1 VLVSDESTETAGTG
15 QPSDSDNELH
25 WDLVSADAFLS
36 RPPVPGSPGNVS
48 AGQDL
53 RLDIGWDWFEQ
64 LMTSVAQDILGL
76 NQVQFRRYG
85 TSGQAQHGIDLA
97 GRGADGAYTVVQ
109 CKEYETFTPTHLRA
123 AVTTF
128 VSGKRP
134 FASKHFIVAV
144 STVTRTTQ
152 LEDELAALQD
162 QHTDLRL
169 ELWGAEQIN
178 EVLRDRADIVS
189 RFWTRETADTF
200 CTGAPLPGVAAP
212 PLNWMRVADQILL
225 SPLGVDGLDEQL
237 AAADR
242 LRTSD
247 PAAAADKYQQL
258 ADTLAGDGFS
268 GHAHLLRR
276 RQLDALAQADQFEAV
291 AALTASLAATA
302 LHEAD
307 VDQAEQFR
315 FALSVHLRDSVL
327 KAEQNGQDAHASPG
341 IDPAQGGHA
350 VDPAVARHA
359 ELVDV
364 ALSAVNHPLGDVTAL
379 ATTLRDPPN
388 GLSPPRYQP
397 LLVLLLAELTA
408 AAAVTAPSEQPVV
421 LQDPGEP
428 AVLPA
433 VVRLAELDDLLTSA
447 LSQLDG
453 SAVAQ
458 GMDKDV
464 AMRLRLFRAH
474 YDVEERTT
482 LLSQARQLRLP
493 RTHAALVLAA
503 QARRDA
509 LDGAAIDALEHW
521 RQAVGHAIHEGRT
534 DDAAGWLYAIRAA
547 NINYGP
553 WTDRLDEEHLL
564 AQALPKTGSG
574 GLIRRVRSPETDAL
588 RAALAAQPVTAIRAA
603 RRWLSDSIVTGDLV
617 GEQAAAEL
625 LGDLYAGNTELE
637 RAAACYQ
644 WGGCTKKVTDLAAAA
659 GDRVLPPTPIG
670 SGPWWQ
676 QSSSLAVLAAQHDLL
691 DDDTAGRLLTTLL
704 DTVARGRAGHLVDNP
719 THSLLLQATK
729 TACVLAGRGTCSD
742 AQALLDLLAGDVARD
757 ENQYQYHD
765 KQHVQACESIA
776 MHHPELAWP
785 AVQRIFDLAQV
796 GTDEALHALNRSP
809 VVELL
814 RDPKSPDSVNHR
826 SISPAAEPSALT
838 ARQRRL
844 LLGRLQAMAAAGRY
858 EAGVTVAALGGTDQA
873 IVERATQARDRLL
886 RRSEPDGLGFGFG
899 GRMVPDAYLVTFL
912 SSAEQQKCLDNLLAV
927 AADRREAAPN
937 RQEALAAA
945 ANLVLELDDE
955 IKAEIHITS
964 RPFAEG
970 HQDGSF
976 LDAET
981 TNPHPLS
988 FMKINL
994 GTASLRAAGL
1004 HLARCSAVTED
1015 DRMWVRQCAVD
1026 MLASSDERLVGQGA
1040 KTLSSLGEDLVGDL
1054 DAALLS
1060 THRLPI
1066 VRQLAAI
1073 VAPAAP
1079 ARYAK
1084 TLGNLATD
1092 PDSSVRRLLAE
1103 RLHKALQSEPQT
1115 GGAEQDHQR
1124 GTRTAIIGVLDTLQ
1138 HDLRHNVRRAATGC
1152 AGR

>member
-1 VLVSDESTETAGTG
+1 MLVSDESAENGGTG
-15 QPSDSDNELH
+15 QRSDSDNELA
-25 WDLVSADAFLS
+25 WDLVSADPVLS

-53 RLDIGWDWFEQ
+53 RLDMGWDRFEQ

-76 NQVQFRRYG
+76 DQVQFRRYG

-97 GRGADGAYTVVQ
+97 GRNADGTHTVVQ
-109 CKEYETFTPTHLRA
+109 CKEYETFAPTDLRA

-128 VSGKRP
+128 VNGKRP
-134 FASKHFIVAV
+134 FAAKHFIVAV
-144 STVTRTTQ
+144 SAVTRATQ
-152 LEDELAALQD
+152 LEHELAELQA
-162 QHTDLRL
+162 QHRDLRL

-178 EVLRDRADIVS
+178 QVLRERADVVS
-189 RFWTRETADTF
+189 RFWTRETAETF
-200 CTGAPLPGVAAP
+200 CTGAPLAGVAAAP
-212 PLNWMRVADQILL
+212 PNWVRVADQILL
-225 SPLGVDGLDEQL
+225 SPLGVDGIDEQL
-237 AAADR
+237 AAADH
-242 LRTSD
+242 LRISD
-247 PAAAADKYQQL
+247 PAAAADKYRQL
-258 ADTLAGDGFS
+258 ADRLAEDGFS

-315 FALSVHLRDSVL
+315 FALSGHIRD
-327 KAEQNGQDAHASPG
+327 HAVKT
-341 IDPAQGGHA
+341 GGHA
-350 VDPAVARHA
+350 VDPAVARHTD
-359 ELVDV
+359 LVD
-364 ALSAVNHPLGDVTAL
+364 AAMSAVKHPLGDVTAL
-379 ATTLRDPPN
+379 ATTLRQPPN
-388 GLSPPRYQP
+388 GMDPPPYQP

-408 AAAVTAPSEQPVV
+408 AAAVTAPSEEPVV
-421 LQDPGEP
+421 PQDPDRP

-433 VVRLAELDDLLTSA
+433 VMRLAELDDLLTSA

-453 SAVAQ
+453 SAAAR

-464 AMRLRLFRAH
+464 TMRLRLVRAQ
-474 YDVEERTT
+474 YDEEERTT

-493 RTHAALVLAA
+493 RAHAALVLAA

-509 LDGAAIDALEHW
+509 LDGATADALEHW
-521 RQAVGHAIHEGRT
+521 RQALGHAIHEGRT
-534 DDAAGWLYAIRAA
+534 DDAAGWLYAIRAL

-588 RAALAAQPVTAIRAA
+588 RAALAARPLTAIRAA
-603 RRWLSDSIVTGDLV
+603 RRWLADSIVTGDWV
-617 GEQAAAEL
+617 GENAAAEL

-644 WGGCTKKVTDLAAAA
+644 WAGETKKLTDLAADA
-659 GDRVLPPTPIG
+659 GDRMLPPTPVG
-670 SGPWWQ
+670 AGPWWQ
-676 QSSSLAVLAAQHDLL
+676 QSTSLAAIAAQHDLL
-691 DDDTAGRLLTTLL
+691 NDDTASKLLATLL
-704 DTVARGRAGHLVDNP
+704 DTVAQGRAGNLVDNP

-742 AQALLDLLAGDVARD
+742 AQALLDLLAGDVTRD

-776 MHHPELAWP
+776 VHHPELVWP

-809 VVELL
+809 VLDLL
-814 RDPKSPDSVNHR
+814 RDPPSPESLDHPP
-826 SISPAAEPSALT
+826 IASALT
-838 ARQRRL
+838 THQRHL
-844 LLGRLQAMAAAGRY
+844 LLGRLQAMAADDRY
-858 EAGVTVAALGGTDQA
+858 EAGVTVATLGGTDQA
-873 IVERATQARDRLL
+873 VVERATQARDRLL
-886 RRSEPDGLGFGFG
+886 NRSEPDGQGFGFG
-899 GRMVPDAYLVTFL
+899 GRIVPDAYLVTFL
-912 SSAEQQKCLDNLLAV
+912 SSAEQQKCLDTLLAV

-945 ANLVLELDDE
+945 ANLVLELDND
-955 IKAEIHITS
+955 IKADIHTSS

-976 LDAET
+976 LDADI

-988 FMKINL
+988 AMKINL

-1004 HLARCSAVTED
+1004 HLARCSAVTRD
-1015 DRMWVRQCAVD
+1015 DRTWVRQCAVD
-1026 MLASSDERLVGQGA
+1026 MLASSDERLVRQGA
-1040 KTLSSLGEDLVGDL
+1040 KTLASLGEDVVCDL

-1073 VAPAAP
+1073 VAAAAP
-1079 ARYAK
+1079 ARYAN
-1084 TLGNLATD
+1084 TLQKLATD
-1092 PDSSVRRLLAE
+1092 PDNSVRRLLAE
-1103 RLHKALQSEPQT
+1103 RLHKALQTEPQT
-1115 GGAEQDHQR
+1115 GGAVQDHQR
-1124 GTRTAIIGVLDTLQ
+1124 GARTVVIGVLDTLR
-1138 HDLRHNVRRAATGC
+1138 HDLRHTVRRAATGC
-1152 AGR
+1152 PGR